1 MSENNEQ
8 SILIMRQIDAGL
20 IMVDLKFLLKNLLDE
35 IRILHVQNFN
45 IVYID
50 FADKFNCLFFLID

>member
-1 MSENNEQ
+1 
-8 SILIMRQIDAGL
+8 MRQIDAGL